1 MYVCMHG
8 CMYVC
13 MHVLYTSTTFL
24 RVRYVYVFRL
34 FVHRFS
40 FRVQVG
46 PEVWASNVLARGA
59 VVLDS

>member
-1 MYVCMHG
+1 MFM
-8 CMYVC
+8 
-13 MHVLYTSTTFL
+13 F
-24 RVRYVYVFRL
+24 FRL